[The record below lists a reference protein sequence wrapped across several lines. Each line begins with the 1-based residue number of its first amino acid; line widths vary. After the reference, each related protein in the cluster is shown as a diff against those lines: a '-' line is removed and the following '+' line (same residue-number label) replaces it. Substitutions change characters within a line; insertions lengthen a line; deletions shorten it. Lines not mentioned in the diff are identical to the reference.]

1 LTEQAVIAQKPLTA
15 GAARPPQ
22 WRSMIESLIPLT
34 ALVLI
39 VIATGICEQVRL
51 HTHDF
56 LSWQAALHIL
66 QTQSPVG
73 LIAIGMTFVIISGG
87 IDLSVGSMLAMCAV
101 VGMWTMIDPD
111 PTSLTGQR
119 GSDLHAILIG
129 APVMVLVG
137 VLAGA
142 INGVLISKGRL
153 APFIATLGGLA
164 AYRSIA
170 RTLGSDSTLNLLSNH
185 YLLVLGRHGIPIPFL
200 KVDGQPLEFHYSSL
214 VFLVASVLAAIV
226 LNRTRFG
233 RYVFAIGGN
242 ERAAAYSAI
251 NVDRVKILTYTGA
264 GFLVGIAAVLASARQ
279 SSISSTQAGQLNELD
294 AIAAVVIG
302 GTRITGGSGG
312 ISGTVIGVL
321 ILGVIDSMLKFLD
334 VPPALQGLV
343 KGVIIIAA
351 AMVQRVG
358 RRA

>member
-1 LTEQAVIAQKPLTA
+1 M
-15 GAARPPQ
+15 R
-22 WRSMIESLIPLT
+22 WRSIAESLIPLT
-34 ALVLI
+34 ALILI

-51 HTHDF
+51 HSHDF
-56 LSWQAALHIL
+56 LSWQAALHML

-73 LIAIGMTFVIISGG
+73 LIAIGMTFIIISGG
-87 IDLSVGSMLAMCAV
+87 IDLSVGSMLAMSAV
-101 VGMWTMIDPD
+101 VGMWFMIDPN
-111 PTSLTGQR
+111 PASLTGQR
-119 GSDLHAILIG
+119 GSDMHAIL
-129 APVMVLVG
+129 VG
-137 VLAGA
+137 VPIMILTGLSAGA
-142 INGVLISKGRL
+142 LNGLLVSKGRL

-185 YLLVLGRHGIPIPFL
+185 ALETIGRHGIPIPFL
-200 KVDGQPLEFHYSSL
+200 TENGVPLEFHYSTI
-214 VFLVASVLAAIV
+214 VFLIAAIIASIV

-233 RYVFAIGGN
+233 RHVFAIGGN

-251 NVDRVKILTYTGA
+251 NVDLVKILTYTGA
-264 GFLVGIAAVLASARQ
+264 GLLVGIAAVLATARQ

-343 KGVIIIAA
+343 KGVIIVAA
-351 AMVQRVG
+351 AMVQRAG